1 MPRLFTSVVLLASSL
16 SASAAL
22 AQPQPAAPKPP
33 DKFKALIRYRILAPR
48 DVHVAMY
55 DALIADLKKLD
66 FEFIPPLGARPR
78 TDRED
83 PSKDRI
89 AGLVPSSKALLILRN
104 PHVAGLILLPEKLEL
119 PDDAD

>member
-1 MPRLFTSVVLLASSL
+1 MPRLFTCVVLLVYSL

-22 AQPQPAAPKPP
+22 AQPQPAMPKPP
-33 DKFKALIRYRILAPR
+33 DKFRALIRYRIIAPR

-55 DALIADLKKLD
+55 DALIADLNKLD
-66 FEFIPPLGARPR
+66 FEFIPLGARPR

-104 PHVAGLILLPEKLEL
+104 
-119 PDDAD
+119 